1 MESVKLKKQ
10 GGLMSTGKVLLTG
23 GTGFLGSRLG
33 VQLLRNG
40 HKIVFLARGDDPLR
54 RIKDALAFWG
64 NIDGIDSITVI
75 RGDVSQ
81 KECGV
86 VSSDKDQLRGIDH
99 VWHCAATLDFA
110 LNNSAETIA
119 TNVGGTTNL
128 LQLVKETSETSR
140 FNFVSTA
147 YVCGKADPT
156 TTVKEND
163 PWIQPTKNPY
173 EESKRISEEVV
184 RNSGLPFA
192 IFRPSVIIGDT
203 QTGKAL
209 ALQGYYTFL
218 RVLWI
223 MKKRIVAGIRKEAR
237 RYLDAGITYN
247 VDTGTLHLP
256 VRLSCRPN
264 GTINIV
270 PVDDI
275 VQNMLAIAGQEASGG
290 KIFHLTN
297 AHPPSTEF
305 LFNSVFKSLLI
316 EGTSVV
322 DVRGTSTA
330 QNEIIANVEK
340 RLREMWEQYLSYIF
354 GEPQF
359 DKWNVT
365 TLLDG
370 RSVDTPITE
379 ELMEKLNRFAISEF
393 QKERT
398 DTK

>member
-1 MESVKLKKQ
+1 
-10 GGLMSTGKVLLTG
+10 MSTGKVLLTG

-33 VQLLRNG
+33 VELLRNG
-40 HKIVFLARGDDPLR
+40 HKVVFLVRGDDPLE
-54 RIKDALAFWG
+54 RIKNALAFWE
-64 NIDGIDSITVI
+64 NCDGVDNITVI

-81 KECGV
+81 KECGI
-86 VSSDKDQLRGIDH
+86 SDSDKDQLHGVDH

-110 LNNSAETIA
+110 FNHSAETIA
-119 TNVGGTTNL
+119 TNVGGTMNL
-128 LQLVKETSETSR
+128 LRLVKATSGASR

-147 YVCGKADPT
+147 YVCGRADPT
-156 TTVKEND
+156 NTVKEND
-163 PWIQPTKNPY
+163 PWVYPTKNPY
-173 EESKRISEEVV
+173 EKSKRISEEAV
-184 RNSGLPFA
+184 RDSGLPFA

-209 ALQGYYTFL
+209 TLQGYYTFL

-223 MKKRIVAGIRKEAR
+223 MKKRIVAGIRKEAS
-237 RYLDAGITYN
+237 RYQDAGITYDA
-247 VDTGTLHLP
+247 DTGILHLP

-264 GTINIV
+264 ATINIV

-275 VQNMLAIAGQEASGG
+275 VRNMLTIAEQEVSAG

-297 AHPPSTEF
+297 AHPPTTEF
-305 LFNSVFKSLLI
+305 LFNGVFKILLI
-316 EGTSVV
+316 DGASVV

-330 QNEIIANVEK
+330 QNEIIATIEK

-354 GEPQF
+354 GEPRF
-359 DKWNVT
+359 DRCNVT

-379 ELMEKLNRFAISEF
+379 ELMEKLNSFAISVFE
-393 QKERT
+393 KERT
-398 DTK
+398 DT